1 MTRLVTDVRVLIANR
16 KGTINES
23 RRRYVLALTRDR
35 QFGVATRLPVGT
47 AEGSIAG
54 RCSSSFFQNM
64 QTGSVAYPASYSV
77 GTGALSV
84 GDKVPVAWS
93 CHSPSSSAEVT
104 STWRCAFTCLS
115 AFMAWCM
122 IKHRHNVTFS
132 YPLACIVPKLRM
144 HVRWLLLAYRNC
156 VAGMQLY
163 DILCK
168 HTDIFTY
175 FPNVCG
181 VGLDL
186 MRLRRNYRCHEILCF
201 SSDSSQ

>member
-64 QTGSVAYPASYSV
+64 QTGSGAYPASYSV

-104 STWRCAFTCLS
+104 STWKCAFTCLS

-132 YPLACIVPKLRM
+132 YPLAYIVPKLRM

-156 VAGMQLY
+156 VAGMQLMTFCVSTR
-163 DILCK
+163 ICL
-168 HTDIFTY
+168 HIFPM
-175 FPNVCG
+175 F
-181 VGLDL
+181 VGWDW
-186 MRLRRNYRCHEILCF
+186 I
-201 SSDSSQ
+201 